1 VFFSS
6 CPLLNKEV
14 PCKLQYLDLS
24 MAVISEEGTEK
35 LQQFGINSVYV
46 SVEIA
51 YLVSLINESVI
62 RQEHWIL

>member
-1 VFFSS
+1 
-6 CPLLNKEV
+6 
-14 PCKLQYLDLS
+14 